1 MALTNRK
8 KGASGKRGH
17 TDKTAWLKR
26 GLGKQIATFDAGTLT
41 PGSVQVSSDS
51 AYEDICSYSWAKRKN
66 PTIYVPG
73 APPRWTS
80 PALPATVPQ
89 DTGAHP
95 IDHNAWKMP
104 TCPFIP
110 LFSSLRATNPSFSF
124 RAVDL
129 LATRNSLRKLL
140 DFVDARV
147 GQTFRIDATLARD
160 TLVLLRRERSACAF
174 LPPTNGAPHV
184 SFGHGFEAAVTTPA
198 PGLEAS
204 TSHHRAISYDLG
216 ELKCVVQFEVDAWF
230 EESPD
235 DGVADP
241 TAAEPAEG
249 CGGGVEELLGAGIE
263 DAVAGLSLR
272 PGAARASVSTPK
284 TSAAGRQGRGKKGNC
299 RGSSGALEI
308 LKRDADYR
316 PPGRQLAEIKVRS
329 KKPYLVSKAIPQ
341 MWFGRTPYLISGV
354 HDEGVFSDIKVERV
368 GDKFS
373 AWEDRNQ
380 EALKRLVALIAQMR
394 ELLMDQRREVT
405 GRSGGESG
413 ARLAWAFT
421 YDHKVKPARLVAHE
435 LVKNAKVAAIPQEYV
450 QAFWAQN

>member
-1 MALTNRK
+1 MAPANRSK
-8 KGASGKRGH
+8 KGTSGKKGL

-51 AYEDICSYSWAKRKN
+51 AFEDVCSYSWAQRKN
-66 PTIYVPG
+66 PSIYVPG

-80 PALPATVPQ
+80 PTLPVTIPQ

-104 TCPFIP
+104 SCPFTP
-110 LFSSLRATNPSFSF
+110 LFSSLRTTNPSFSF
-124 RAVDL
+124 TDVDV
-129 LATRNSLRKLL
+129 LANRNSLRKLL
-140 DFVDARV
+140 DLVDNRV
-147 GQTFRIDATLARD
+147 GQTFRIDATLVRN
-160 TLVLLRRERSACAF
+160 TLVLLRRERSVCAF
-174 LPPTNGAPHV
+174 LPPTNGAQHV
-184 SFGHGFEAAVTTPA
+184 SFGHGFEAAMTTPA
-198 PGLEAS
+198 PGLEGS
-204 TSHHRAISYDLG
+204 TSHHRSIAYNLG
-216 ELKCVVQFEVDAWF
+216 DLKCVVQFEVDAWY
-230 EESPD
+230 EEGSPD
-235 DGVADP
+235 EVADR
-241 TAAEPAEG
+241 TAAGPAKR
-249 CGGGVEELLGAGIE
+249 CGEEIDELPAGGIE

-272 PGAARASVSTPK
+272 HGASRGSVSTAPQA
-284 TSAAGRQGRGKKGNC
+284 SASGGRQGREKK
-299 RGSSGALEI
+299 RASGTLEM
-308 LKRDADYR
+308 LKSDADYQ

-373 AWEDRNQ
+373 EWEDRNQ
-380 EALKRLVALIAQMR
+380 EALKKLVGLIAHMR
-394 ELLMDQRREVT
+394 ELLMDQRREVA

-421 YDHKVKPARLVAHE
+421 YDHRVKPARLVVHE
-435 LVKNAKVAAIPQEYV
+435 LAKKAKIAAIPQEYV